1 MSLEWR
7 IISIGAPD
15 ANELREERAP
25 VRTGHATTTLI
36 RTEDMSIIV
45 DPGLPGQVLGA
56 RLHERTGIEP
66 SEITHVFL
74 TSFRPDVRRGLDLFE
89 HAEWMVSE
97 REREAVGVPLI
108 ASYRDAEE
116 EGHKD
121 LLATLELDIAILQRC
136 VPAPDAISEHVS
148 LFPLAGVSPGLT
160 GLVIAEPRFT
170 VLIAGDAI
178 PTVEHLEQ
186 GKVPKNA
193 LDIELARESFA
204 DAVEIA
210 DLMILG
216 RDNLV
221 VNPTKRPF

>member
-1 MSLEWR
+1 MSIEWR
-7 IISIGAPD
+7 VISIGVPD

-36 RTEDMSIIV
+36 RADDKTIIV
-45 DPGLPGQVLGA
+45 DPGLPGQVLEA
-56 RLHERTGIEP
+56 RLRERAGIEP
-66 SEITHVFL
+66 GEVTHVFL

-89 HAEWMVSE
+89 QADWFVSE
-97 REREAVGVPLI
+97 REREAVGVPLV

-116 EGHKD
+116 EGEKD
-121 LLATLELDIAILQRC
+121 LQAALELDIAILQRC
-136 VPAPDAISEHVS
+136 LPAPDALAEQIS

-186 GKVPKNA
+186 GKIPKNA
-193 LDIELARESFA
+193 MDIEQARESFA

-216 RDNLV
+216 RDNVV